1 MEQLKLTTIKLK
13 IPFVHLP
20 LEGKTTCSLVHTKE
34 PKELPCFIPFFGT
47 CKKHEVNP
55 YEWLKATLE
64 NIADAKM
71 SELDNYLP
79 HNFQKS

>member
-1 MEQLKLTTIKLK
+1 VPL
-13 IPFVHLP
+13 FVGSHQG
-20 LEGKTTCSLVHTKE
+20 EKRAAMFYS
-34 PKELPCFIPFFGT
+34 FFGT

-71 SELDNYLP
+71 SELDNYLLK
-79 HNFQKS
+79 NFQKS

>member
-1 MEQLKLTTIKLK
+1 MPL
-13 IPFVHLP
+13 FVGSHQG
-20 LEGKTTCSLVHTKE
+20 EKRAAMFYS
-34 PKELPCFIPFFGT
+34 FFGT

-79 HNFQKS
+79 KNFQKS